1 MIILFKL
8 FLVSVLLHIIDDF
21 VLQPICLSKLKQREW
36 WIEECKKNCFNFD
49 YYQND
54 YRCALIIHSISW
66 TLMIMM
72 PLIIFCNCTIFQYI
86 LLIIVNVIIHYIT
99 DDLKAN
105 RYIFNLVQ
113 DQIIHFI
120 QIFVTYLFFANMNQ

>member
-49 YYQND
+49 CYQND

-72 PLIIFCNCTIFQYI
+72 PLIILCNYTIWHYI
-86 LLIIVNVIIHYIT
+86 LLIIINIVIHYIT

-105 RYIFNLVQ
+105 RYIFNLIQ
-113 DQIIHFI
+113 DQVIHFI
-120 QIFVTYLFFANMNQ
+120 QIFLTYLFFANMNQ

>member
-36 WIEECKKNCFNFD
+36 WIEECKKNGFNFD

-105 RYIFNLVQ
+105 RYIFNLIQ
-113 DQIIHFI
+113 DQVIHFI
-120 QIFVTYLFFANMNQ
+120 QIFLTYLFFANIN

>member
-36 WIEECKKNCFNFD
+36 WIEECKKNCFKFD

-54 YRCALIIHSISW
+54 YRCALVIHSISW

-72 PLIIFCNCTIFQYI
+72 PLIIFGDYLIWHYI
-86 LLIIVNVIIHYIT
+86 LLIIINIVIHYIT

-120 QIFVTYLFFANMNQ
+120 QIFLTYLFFASMNQ

>member
-36 WIEECKKNCFNFD
+36 WIEECKKNCFKFD

-54 YRCALIIHSISW
+54 YRCALLIHSISW
-66 TLMIMM
+66 TLMMMM
-72 PLIIFCNCTIFQYI
+72 PLIIFGDYLIWHYL
-86 LLIIVNVIIHYIT
+86 LLIIINIVIHYIT

-105 RYIFNLVQ
+105 RYILNLVQ

-120 QIFVTYLFFANMNQ
+120 QIFLTYLFFANIN

>member
-36 WIEECKKNCFNFD
+36 WIEECKKNCFKFD

-54 YRCALIIHSISW
+54 YRCALVIHSISW

-72 PLIIFCNCTIFQYI
+72 PLIIFGDYLIWHYI
-86 LLIIVNVIIHYIT
+86 LLIIINIVIHYIT

-105 RYIFNLVQ
+105 RYIFNLIQ
-113 DQIIHFI
+113 DQVIHFI
-120 QIFVTYLFFANMNQ
+120 QIFLTYLFFANMN